1 MSTRRTNYRLAAAQM
16 NCVLADVACNLETH
30 RRVIESARHREVDVL
45 VFPELSLTGYD
56 LGTRVPEVAM
66 DRDDP
71 RLLQLAD
78 AAGDMLTVV
87 GFVERCARGE
97 YANAMACLCEGR
109 VVAVHR
115 KLNLCT
121 YGGHEEGKHFGKGQ
135 TLTVTDAD
143 GLACGVMIC
152 ADLWNPGLAHA
163 AMLER
168 PDVMLTPVNAA
179 TGMVDGDFDDEGNW
193 LICLKFYAMMYAT
206 PMVMAH
212 RYGAEGDGWFWGG
225 SCIVGVDGRVLARAE
240 DGETLVSADID
251 TDEIDAARFAMP
263 THRDADT
270 PLVASLMAQRLE
282 RERRG

>member
-1 MSTRRTNYRLAAAQM
+1 M

-30 RRVIESARHREVDVL
+30 RRVIESARHRDVDVL
-45 VFPELSLTGYD
+45 VFPAVIRHD
-56 LGTRVPEVAM
+56 LGARVPEVAM

-78 AAGDMLTVV
+78 AAGDMPTVV

-109 VVAVHR
+109 VAPCIA
-115 KLNLCT
+115 NLCT
-121 YGGHEEGKHFGKGQ
+121 YGGNEGKHFGKGQ
-135 TLTVTDAD
+135 ALTVTDVD

-168 PDVMLTPVNAA
+168 PDVMLAPVNAA

-193 LICLKFYAMMYAT
+193 LICLKFYARMYAT

-212 RYGAEGDGWFWGG
+212 RYGPKAMAG
-225 SCIVGVDGRVLARAE
+225 SGRELHHRRRFQVLARAE
-240 DGETLVSADID
+240 DGETFVSADID

-270 PLVASLMAQRLE
+270 PLVASMAQRLE
-282 RERRG
+282 WSVVVEVSQART

>member
-30 RRVIESARHREVDVL
+30 RRVIESARHRDVDVL

-56 LGTRVPEVAM
+56 LGARVPEVAM

-97 YANAMACLCEGR
+97 YANAMACLCGGS

-168 PDVMLTPVNAA
+168 PDVLLAPVNAA

-212 RYGAEGDGWFWGG
+212 RYGAEGDAWFWGG

>member
-30 RRVIESARHREVDVL
+30 RRVIESARHRDVDVL

-56 LGTRVPEVAM
+56 LGARVPEVAM

-87 GFVERCARGE
+87 GFVERCGRGE

-135 TLTVTDAD
+135 TLTVADAD

-168 PDVMLTPVNAA
+168 PDVMLAPVNAA

-193 LICLKFYAMMYAT
+193 LICLQFYAMMYAT

-212 RYGAEGDGWFWGG
+212 RYGAEGDAWFWGG

-240 DGETLVSADID
+240 DGEAFVSADID

>member
-45 VFPELSLTGYD
+45 VFPELSLTGYN
-56 LGTRVPEVAM
+56 LGARVPEVAM

-168 PDVMLTPVNAA
+168 PDVMLAPVNAA

-240 DGETLVSADID
+240 DSETLVSADID

>member
-1 MSTRRTNYRLAAAQM
+1 MSTRRTNYRLAAAQIQ
-16 NCVLADVACNLETH
+16 CALADVACNLETH
-30 RRVIESARHREVDVL
+30 LHVIKAARCQEIDVL

-56 LGTRVPEVAM
+56 LGARVPEVAM

-71 RLLQLAD
+71 RLIQLAESV
-78 AAGDMLTVV
+78 GGMLTVV
-87 GFVERCARGE
+87 GFVERCSRGE
-97 YANAMACLCEGR
+97 YANSMACLRDGC
-109 VVAVHR
+109 VIAVHR
-115 KLNLCT
+115 KVNLCT

-135 TLTVTDAD
+135 ALTFADAD
-143 GLACGVMIC
+143 GLSCGVMIC

-168 PDVMLTPVNAA
+168 PDVILAPVNAA

-212 RYGAEGDGWFWGG
+212 RYGAEGDAWFWGG
-225 SCIVGVDGRVLARAE
+225 SCIVGVDGKVLARAE

-251 TDEIDAARFAMP
+251 TDEIDTARFSMP

-270 PLVASLMAQRLE
+270 PLVASLLARRVE
-282 RERRG
+282 RERRS

>member
-56 LGTRVPEVAM
+56 LGARVPEVAM

-135 TLTVTDAD
+135 ALTVTDVD

-168 PDVMLTPVNAA
+168 PDVMLAPVNAA

>member
-1 MSTRRTNYRLAAAQM
+1 MSICRTNYRLAAAQIQ
-16 NCVLADVACNLETH
+16 CSLADVAHNIETH
-30 RRVIESARHREVDVL
+30 RRVIEEARHREIDVL

-66 DRDDP
+66 HRDDP
-71 RLLQLAD
+71 RLVQLAESV
-78 AAGDMLTVV
+78 GNMLTVV
-87 GFVERCARGE
+87 GFVERCGRGE
-97 YANAMACLCEGR
+97 YANSMACLCSGQ

-115 KLNLCT
+115 KVNLCT
-121 YGGHEEGKHFGKGQ
+121 YGGHEEGKHFSKGQ
-135 TLTVTDAD
+135 SLTVADAD

-163 AMLER
+163 AMMER
-168 PDVMLTPVNAA
+168 PDVMLAPVNAA

-212 RYGAEGDGWFWGG
+212 RYGAEGDAWFWGG
-225 SCIVGVDGRVLARAE
+225 SCIVGVDGKVLVRAE

-251 TDEIDAARFAMP
+251 TDAIDAARFAMP

-282 RERRG
+282 RERHG

>member
-30 RRVIESARHREVDVL
+30 RRVIESARHRDVDVL

-56 LGTRVPEVAM
+56 LGARVPEVAM

-97 YANAMACLCEGR
+97 YANAMVCLCEGR

-168 PDVMLTPVNAA
+168 PDVLLAPVNAA

-212 RYGAEGDGWFWGG
+212 RYGAEGDAWFWGG

>member
-1 MSTRRTNYRLAAAQM
+1 MSACRANYRLAAAQI
-16 NCVLADVACNLETH
+16 NCSLANVAHNFDNH
-30 RRVIESARHREVDVL
+30 RRAIEEARRRAVDVL

-56 LGTRVPEVAM
+56 LGARVPEVAM
-66 DRDDP
+66 DRGDP
-71 RLLQLAD
+71 RLRQLAESV
-78 AAGDMLTVV
+78 GGMLTLV
-87 GFVERCARGE
+87 GFVEACGRGE
-97 YANAMACLCEGR
+97 YANAMACLRDGR

-115 KLNLCT
+115 KINLCT

-135 TLTVTDAD
+135 ALTAVDAD

-168 PDVMLTPVNAA
+168 PDVMLVPINAA

-193 LICLKFYAMMYAT
+193 LTCLRFYAMMYAT
-206 PMVMAH
+206 PMVMAN
-212 RYGAEGDGWFWGG
+212 RYGAEGDAWFWGG
-225 SCIVGVDGRVLARAE
+225 SCIVGVDGRVLARAD
-240 DGETLVSADID
+240 DGDALVVAEID
-251 TDEIDAARFAMP
+251 TDDIARARFAMP

-270 PLVASLMAQRLE
+270 PLVASLLARRVE

>member
-1 MSTRRTNYRLAAAQM
+1 MSNRRTNYRLAAAQM

-30 RRVIESARHREVDVL
+30 RRVIESARHRDVDVL

-56 LGTRVPEVAM
+56 LGARVPEVAM

-78 AAGDMLTVV
+78 AASDMLTVV

-135 TLTVTDAD
+135 ALTVADAD

-179 TGMVDGDFDDEGNW
+179 RGMVDGEFDDEGNW
-193 LICLKFYAMMYAT
+193 LICLQFYAMMYAT

-212 RYGAEGDGWFWGG
+212 RYGAEGDAWFWGG